1 MCSINAFGITP
12 VIVEFNYNWARMF
25 HNDEWERFL
34 LTEAV
39 DIFNDIDNIGMQE
52 SIKCATVRL
61 NIITSSL
68 GDFDTKVSPL
78 Y

>member
-1 MCSINAFGITP
+1 
-12 VIVEFNYNWARMF
+12 
-25 HNDEWERFL
+25 
-34 LTEAV
+34 
-39 DIFNDIDNIGMQE
+39 MQE